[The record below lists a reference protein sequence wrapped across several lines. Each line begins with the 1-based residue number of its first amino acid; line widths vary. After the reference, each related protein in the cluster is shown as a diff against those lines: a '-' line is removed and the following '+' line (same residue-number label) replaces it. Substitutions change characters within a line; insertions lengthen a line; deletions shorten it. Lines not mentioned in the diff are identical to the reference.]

1 VRTRRVRYD
10 RAMSAIITSE
20 VSDYLERLVPARHP
34 ELVAMENYARE
45 QDFPIIGPVVGHL
58 CYQLARLIGARR
70 VFELG
75 SGFGYSTAFFARAV
89 EENGGGVVH
98 HVVWD
103 EQLSK
108 RARVYLGVMGY
119 DGLVK
124 YHVREAIDALRSE
137 DGPFDLI
144 FNDIDKHAYPA
155 SLPVIESKLRSG
167 GVLIVDNMLWS
178 GRIFDAKDTSADTA
192 GVRELTRLLTTSPH
206 WTTSVIP
213 IRDGVIVAVKD

>member
-1 VRTRRVRYD
+1 MLRMRT
-10 RAMSAIITSE
+10 IIANE
-20 VSDYLERLVPARHP
+20 VSNYLESLVPARQP
-34 ELVAMENYARE
+34 GLQAMEAYARE

-58 CYQLARLIGARR
+58 CYQLARMIGARR
-70 VFELG
+70 VFEMG

-89 EENGGGVVH
+89 ANNGGGVVH

-103 EQLSK
+103 ETLSRK
-108 RARVYLGVMGY
+108 ARAELGALGF
-119 DGLVK
+119 DDLIQ
-124 YHVREAIDALRSE
+124 YHVGEAIEALRAQ

-155 SLPVIESKLRSG
+155 SLPVIEAKLRPG

-178 GRIFDAKDTSADTA
+178 GRVFDSADSSADTN
-192 GVRELTRLLTTSPH
+192 GVRELTRLLTTSPR

-213 IRDGVIVAVKD
+213 IRDGVVVALRQ